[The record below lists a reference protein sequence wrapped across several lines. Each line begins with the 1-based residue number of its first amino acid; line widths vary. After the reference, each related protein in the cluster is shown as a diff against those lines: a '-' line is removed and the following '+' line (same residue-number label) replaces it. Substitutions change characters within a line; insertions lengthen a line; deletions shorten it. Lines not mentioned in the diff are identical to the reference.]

1 MWHKEPLD
9 HRTWWVYS
17 KAQYST
23 PQTSHSFWKES
34 SNIAVP
40 NLFLAPG
47 TGLGEDNFSMGQ
59 GGGGG
64 RRWFWDDSSAL
75 HLLCTLFLLLLYQL
89 HLRSSGIRSLS
100 LGTSGLTLKSEEGQ
114 VPLVKGIIPW
124 SKNHKK
130 KKKNLSSWFSWY
142 KTSKLNWNCLVSLS
156 MVTLYITHQQQPQ
169 RQWLS

>member
-1 MWHKEPLD
+1 MKIILYIKHLAQVKSI
-9 HRTWWVYS
+9 WWTLNMMM
-17 KAQYST
+17 QDILWST
-23 PQTSHSFWKES
+23 TG
-34 SNIAVP
+34 VP
-40 NLFLAPG
+40 KLFG
-47 TGLGEDNFSMGQ
+47 TGDRFHGRQFSHGQ
-59 GGGGG
+59 GGGL
-64 RRWFWDDSSAL
+64 FQVDSSTL